1 VNIYLKA
8 LTLIKMDL
16 SRNPQRIKKMSSRD
30 GAWET
35 DLTISAPGKVLLAG
49 GYLVLERENVGL
61 VVAVDQRFYTRIQWR
76 EAENTV
82 DSVVLITVQS
92 PQFNAKWIFSWN
104 RATGALSQQSEDEG
118 PDQPSRNVFVET
130 TLQFCCL
137 ILLSCLPMPT
147 IGTSNTASS
156 VSSRIDISIL
166 ADNAFYSVIPHL
178 PESLW
183 ETSNSNSETSHIL
196 QAVRN
201 LPKFLPLVPSSKVQ
215 PLLEKKYSTKICKTG
230 LGSSAALVSSLAV
243 AFLIAAQRVVE
254 KRQKSP
260 HHDSPFQFPLLDQK
274 YIVAQIIHAA
284 AQGKVGSGFDI
295 AAAFRG
301 SHVFHHPSLVEPR
314 SAQMQ
319 SILATFEDWKS
330 VQNSSDAVSMAH
342 QLNQQLN
349 EILASVAVPSMPP
362 SGSTSCTAADGMLPS
377 AAAVPIG
384 KKISLLQV
392 ILADVSGGSDSPGM
406 SRKIMA
412 WKTQQQ
418 SESRIPHWDDLR
430 ELNERIIL
438 LWKRIDEHKATI
450 EDRIKLASS
459 SATQWIEWANSNPCS
474 STARRM
480 PCDGSP
486 KTSQK
491 ELRKDHSPSFLVLV
505 SLVVDLVHA
514 FREYRMHFKAM
525 GEAANVPTEPDPQ
538 SSLADATEQLPGVV
552 AALVPG
558 AGGHDAL
565 VCVYVR
571 GAFIE
576 TAGLQV
582 SEEVDLENDAVRN
595 GIANHW
601 ASWTASRVCP
611 LDVHGVPYGEGIRFE
626 SGEDQA

>member
-1 VNIYLKA
+1 MREAHSLVVNTYLKA

-16 SRNPQRIKKMSSRD
+16 FRIKMSSRD
-30 GAWET
+30 GAWEI

-49 GYLVLERENVGL
+49 GYLVLESDNVGL

-76 EAENTV
+76 EGE
-82 DSVVLITVQS
+82 DSIDPVVPITVQS

-104 RATGALSQQSEDEG
+104 RATGALSQQSEDECH
-118 PDQPSRNVFVET
+118 DQPSRNVFVET

-137 ILLSCLPMPT
+137 ILLPCLPMPT
-147 IGTSNTASS
+147 IGSSNTASS

-183 ETSNSNSETSHIL
+183 ETSSSNSETSHIL

-201 LPKFLPLVPSSKVQ
+201 LPKFLPLVPSGKMQPKVQ

-230 LGSSAALVSSLAV
+230 LGSSAALVSSLTA
-243 AFLIAAQRVVE
+243 AFLTAAQRVV
-254 KRQKSP
+254 QKNRESR
-260 HHDSPFQFPLLDQK
+260 SPFQFSLLDQK

-301 SHVFHHPSLVEPR
+301 SHVFHHPSLPEPR

-349 EILASVAVPSMPP
+349 EILASVAAPSR
-362 SGSTSCTAADGMLPS
+362 STSCTAADGVLPS
-377 AAAVPIG
+377 PAAVPIG
-384 KKISLLQV
+384 KKNSLLQV

-418 SESRIPHWDDLR
+418 SASRIPHWDDLR

-438 LWKRIDEHKATI
+438 LWKRIDEHNATI

-459 SATQWIEWANSNPCS
+459 SATQWIEWASSNPGS
-474 STARRM
+474 RM
-480 PCDGSP
+480 PHDGSP
-486 KTSQK
+486 KSNQK
-491 ELRKDHSPSFLVLV
+491 ELRKDHYPSFLVLV

-525 GEAANVPTEPDPQ
+525 GEAANVPTEPDAQ
-538 SSLADATEQLPGVV
+538 SALADSTEQLPGVV

-565 VCVYVR
+565 VCIYVR
-571 GAFIE
+571 GAFIESE

-611 LDVHGVPYGEGIRFE
+611 LDVHGVPYGDGIRFE